1 MPFIGSNGRRNRKP
15 GPRPIIVDNIYY
27 SGESDSDSENEEIV
41 AKRGQL
47 YLGCDILNSTMLQC
61 TL

>member
-1 MPFIGSNGRRNRKP
+1 MAGEIENLDLDQYS
-15 GPRPIIVDNIYY
+15 VANIYY